1 MTEGGIQ
8 NAPFK
13 IVIFSLKEVMNFQTS
28 IKTCFQKFSDFNGR
42 ASRSEFWYFYLFAIL
57 GYFIS
62 IFLAIQMSFFF
73 AIAIIF
79 GLIIFVPALA
89 VTARR
94 LHDMGKSGWWQLT
107 AYIPY
112 VGIIASII
120 LLVIFCTEGEKKKNK
135 YGKPIKFKR

>member
-1 MTEGGIQ
+1 
-8 NAPFK
+8 
-13 IVIFSLKEVMNFQTS
+13 MNFQTS
-28 IKTCFQKFSDFNGR
+28 IKTCFKKFSDFNGR

-62 IFLAIQMSFFF
+62 IFLALQMSFFF

-79 GLIIFVPALA
+79 GLILFVPAIA

-94 LHDMGKSGWWQLT
+94 LHDTGKSGWWQLT

-112 VGIIASII
+112 IGIIASII
-120 LLVIFCTEGEKKKNK
+120 LLFIFCTEGEKKKNK

>member
-1 MTEGGIQ
+1 
-8 NAPFK
+8 
-13 IVIFSLKEVMNFQTS
+13 MNFQTS
-28 IKTCFQKFSDFNGR
+28 IKTCFKKFSDFNGR

-62 IFLAIQMSFFF
+62 IFLALQMSFFF

-79 GLIIFVPALA
+79 GLILFVPALA

-94 LHDMGKSGWWQLT
+94 LHDTGKSGWWQLT

-120 LLVIFCTEGEKKKNK
+120 LLFIFCTEGEKKKNK

>member
-1 MTEGGIQ
+1 
-8 NAPFK
+8 
-13 IVIFSLKEVMNFQTS
+13 MNFQTS
-28 IKTCFQKFSDFNGR
+28 IKTCFKKFSDFNGR

-57 GYFIS
+57 GYFCS
-62 IFLAIQMSFFF
+62 IFLALQMSFFF

-79 GLIIFVPALA
+79 GLILFVPALA

-94 LHDMGKSGWWQLT
+94 LHDTGKSGWWQLT

-120 LLVIFCTEGEKKKNK
+120 LLFIFCTEGEKKKNK